1 MENDSNKTL
10 ESIRKGFSERRN
22 RLRILQNEF
31 DRLSKTEKEDDFK
44 RMSFDVMEDYASY
57 MIDIYTRL
65 EEIWISNF
73 ALKDQFELL
82 KDIVIQ
88 LPDVKNNPQIL
99 QDIEKLFKK
108 YDKSY

>member
-1 MENDSNKTL
+1 MENDSNITL
-10 ESIRKGFSERRN
+10 ESIRRGFAERRN
-22 RLRILQNEF
+22 RLKIIQNEF
-31 DRLSKTEKEDDFK
+31 DRLAKNEQDESKQISHK
-44 RMSFDVMEDYASY
+44 VMREYAYY
-57 MIDIYTRL
+57 MTDIYTRL

-88 LPDVKNNPQIL
+88 LPDVKNNPNIL

>member
-1 MENDSNKTL
+1 MENDSNITL
-10 ESIRKGFSERRN
+10 ESIRRGFAERRN
-22 RLRILQNEF
+22 RLKILHNEF
-31 DRLSKTEKEDDFK
+31 DRLAKNEQDESKRISHK
-44 RMSFDVMEDYASY
+44 VMGEYAYY
-57 MIDIYTRL
+57 MTDIYTRL

-88 LPDVKNNPQIL
+88 LPDVKNNPNIL